1 MLVTTGLLCS
11 NWADTVESWSFILKL
26 WATSI
31 FFIPS
36 VRDKEGPPMC
46 RPQPALQVQHF
57 FHTSLNQCNTNPIFS
72 LQGTRAAFWGSSG
85 YCLIM
90 FNMDCFRGWN
100 LYEASQHSAAWTA
113 SCSALLQSISCH
125 LQLVTRG
132 NKHLYVLGIRC
143 QTKNWNQFFQI
154 PAQLLTTVLPYP
166 ELTYH
171 LNHTDE
177 WKNLVVHISHS

>member
-11 NWADTVESWSFILKL
+11 KWADTVESWSFILKL
-26 WATSI
+26 WATSV
-31 FFIPS
+31 FIPS
-36 VRDKEGPPMC
+36 VSDEGRTTYVQATAC
-46 RPQPALQVQHF
+46 AAGSTFLSHQPESMQHQPNVF
-57 FHTSLNQCNTNPIFS
+57 TSGNMRGL
-72 LQGTRAAFWGSSG
+72 WGNLR
-85 YCLIM
+85 YLLIM
-90 FNMDCFRGWN
+90 FNVDCFRGWN
-100 LYEASQHSAAWTA
+100 PCEASQHFAVWTA
-113 SCSALLQSISCH
+113 SCSALLRSISCR

-166 ELTYH
+166 GLTYH